1 MPIRS
6 GVHMYINILH
16 CLADSSRRY
25 GEHLVEIERMFRLVQ
40 AITVP
45 YDVMQHCFDRNMIS
59 MFIATTWINMY
70 SSNETAQ
77 RSMLVG
83 IPWIATQSIMHR
95 VFVYLC
101 VCRCACV
108 CVTFYLFFYHS
119 NSSLGNS
126 E

>member
-1 MPIRS
+1 
-6 GVHMYINILH
+6 
-16 CLADSSRRY
+16 
-25 GEHLVEIERMFRLVQ
+25 MFRLVQ

-77 RSMLVG
+77 TIMLVG
-83 IPWIATQSIMHR
+83 IPWIATRSIMHR

-101 VCRCACV
+101 VCVGVRV
-108 CVTFYLFFYHS
+108 CELLSIFFSIIPIQHWETVSNPLKLGGAHPLRPSLREVTHVCIILQHIS
-119 NSSLGNS
+119 M
-126 E
+126 

>member
-1 MPIRS
+1 
-6 GVHMYINILH
+6 
-16 CLADSSRRY
+16 
-25 GEHLVEIERMFRLVQ
+25 MFRLVQ

-45 YDVMQHCFDRNMIS
+45 YDVMQHYFDRNMIS

-101 VCRCACV
+101 GCACV
-108 CVTFYLFFYHS
+108 CVTFHLFSIIPIQHWETVS
-119 NSSLGNS
+119 NPLKLVSAHPLRPSMREVTHVYIILQHIS
-126 E
+126 M